1 MNKLAQ
7 YLNQHLVGEVATSDA
22 LRTHYATDG
31 SVLTAVPEMVAY
43 PYNTSDIRK
52 VMTFTLQLAEKGH
65 VLPVTVRGAGTDTTG
80 AAIGSGALLVL
91 DKHMTNIFEYD
102 AKQKLV
108 RMQPGVKVGA
118 LQSALML
125 QGTRVTTLDV
135 VNNDATVG
143 GALAGGVL
151 TEEVVDWVD
160 QLEVVLANGDVLQT
174 KRLSKRE
181 LVKKKALE
189 SKEGEIYRELDNL
202 IEDNQDI
209 IQGKLGMINGIGYT
223 SIIDVKHKDG
233 SFDLTPLFIGSQGT
247 LGIVSEMILK
257 AEYVADTR
265 SVVVAAFAD
274 EYKARDV
281 VDEIDHLGN
290 VNVTFYSAQAVHQ
303 AQKMGKKYPIV
314 DAANSDDVAV
324 VVATVHDLSARAQ
337 ARKVKRIVHA
347 CEQYEGVVSSST
359 DARAG
364 EFANIESIGAMTEQP
379 ALKNDARM
387 PILEG
392 MYVSLDRFDEFMA
405 GTAELEKKHGIA
417 LALVGRPIEGTWTVR
432 PELSL
437 KTVAGKQLL
446 LKLIDDFA
454 ILVAKCGGTVAGQNG
469 EGRLHSFSARRTLDP
484 ELVAL
489 FDAIRAIFDPHGT
502 LNKGVKQAVDIHD
515 LAKQLRSEL
524 PWK

>member
-52 VMTFTLQLAEKGH
+52 VMTFTWQLAEKGH

-189 SKEGEIYRELDNL
+189 SKEGEIYP
-202 IEDNQDI
+202 
-209 IQGKLGMINGIGYT
+209 
-223 SIIDVKHKDG
+223 
-233 SFDLTPLFIGSQGT
+233 F
-247 LGIVSEMILK
+247 
-257 AEYVADTR
+257 
-265 SVVVAAFAD
+265 
-274 EYKARDV
+274 
-281 VDEIDHLGN
+281 
-290 VNVTFYSAQAVHQ
+290 
-303 AQKMGKKYPIV
+303 
-314 DAANSDDVAV
+314 
-324 VVATVHDLSARAQ
+324 
-337 ARKVKRIVHA
+337 
-347 CEQYEGVVSSST
+347 
-359 DARAG
+359 
-364 EFANIESIGAMTEQP
+364 GA
-379 ALKNDARM
+379 
-387 PILEG
+387 
-392 MYVSLDRFDEFMA
+392 
-405 GTAELEKKHGIA
+405 
-417 LALVGRPIEGTWTVR
+417 
-432 PELSL
+432 
-437 KTVAGKQLL
+437 
-446 LKLIDDFA
+446 
-454 ILVAKCGGTVAGQNG
+454 
-469 EGRLHSFSARRTLDP
+469 
-484 ELVAL
+484 
-489 FDAIRAIFDPHGT
+489 
-502 LNKGVKQAVDIHD
+502 
-515 LAKQLRSEL
+515 
-524 PWK
+524 